1 MMSGFKTPTALVG
14 AMVASLGMMGA
25 WTGTAHAQAAIPTH
39 CAANEAVV
47 FNARVGAFDADSLS
61 VKGQKV
67 VSLCADRAGEM
78 KRLDYRYGL
87 PGKVELSF
95 SAPAEGLFQTDYQDH
110 SRQGYGLYATGFA
123 RGTYR
128 YVLVQCQGR
137 LCNLSAPITLQV
149 FNGKTRIARLHA
161 DYDTATGPLVDQDG
175 AALPKVVAKP
185 AAFGLDFEG

>member
-1 MMSGFKTPTALVG
+1 MIGSFKLSARVALG
-14 AMVASLGMMGA
+14 AMASLGLMGA
-25 WTGTAHAQAAIPTH
+25 FAGVAHAEAAIPSH
-39 CAANEAVV
+39 CAANEGVV
-47 FNARVGAFDADSLS
+47 FNARVGAFDAESLS

-67 VSLCADRAGEM
+67 VSLCADRAGDM

-87 PGKVELSF
+87 PGKVELSY
-95 SAPAEGLFQTDYQDH
+95 SAPAEGLFQTEYQDR

-149 FNGKTRIARLHA
+149 FNGKKRIARLHA
-161 DYDTATGPLVDQDG
+161 DFETATGPLVDQDAG
-175 AALPKVVAKP
+175 LLPKSVAKP
-185 AAFGLDFEG
+185 GAFGLDFEG